1 MAKKNGRS
9 CLQSGK
15 KDFFCKSHY
24 CSVYRYLIGG
34 LLCVLSIQPLRWQ
47 SYVIV
52 SPNAESIKKGSP
64 LSSIKQRRDLVVPP
78 QQPRILQYDIETNEA
93 VEPQSNSTYSLL
105 PPGTSYEIAADDGDD
120 EESAK
125 VCQFMHEW
133 QTRIYP
139 TCNHAHEINM
149 RPETGSVVFINCE
162 NRLRSAMRCEC
173 ALKPIL
179 N

>member
-1 MAKKNGRS
+1 MAKKSGRS
-9 CLQSGK
+9 SLQSGK

-47 SYVIV
+47 LYVVV
-52 SPNAESIKKGSP
+52 SPEAENI
-64 LSSIKQRRDLVVPP
+64 QRRDLVVPR
-78 QQPRILQYDIETNEA
+78 QQPRILQYDIETNEG
-93 VEPQSNSTYSLL
+93 VEPQSNSTFSLQ
-105 PPGTSYEIAADDGDD
+105 PPGTSYQITADDGDD

-139 TCNHAHEINM
+139 TCNHAHETRNW
-149 RPETGSVVFINCE
+149 V
-162 NRLRSAMRCEC
+162 RC
-173 ALKPIL
+173 LYKL
-179 N
+179 